1 MFGVRLVLIILFCLL
16 DVPGLMDSESTG
28 AFDDLDQAIRQP
40 YGRRLIASIRH
51 LTRRGIRRPQTE
63 VRLHTARASRTT
75 VRPSIRP
82 ARLIRKIPLPVLD
95 LPSKT
100 EAHHSLA

>member
-1 MFGVRLVLIILFCLL
+1 MFGVRFVLIVLFCLV

-28 AFDDLDQAIRQP
+28 AFDDLNQP
-40 YGRRLIASIRH
+40 IHQPCGRRLIASIRH
-51 LTRRGIRRPQTE
+51 LTRHSNRRPQTE

-75 VRPSIRP
+75 VPPSVRP

-95 LPSKT
+95 LPSQS
-100 EAHHSLA
+100 EPHHSLA